1 MPRLWPPVHGS
12 GYDLDDQGI
21 FIAVT
26 AKHGGQLWPPSS
38 SSELGSCCI
47 GQAKVKMPMV
57 MIAKKLELLDGLG

>member
-1 MPRLWPPVHGS
+1 MIN
-12 GYDLDDQGI
+12 YDLDDQGI

-47 GQAKVKMPMV
+47 GQAIGASMEMTKVKMPMV